1 MQYKEIDLVNRNTL
15 LNFGILLV
23 NHELRHHSCIFFQL
37 FHQCQRCIQ
46 SIQGRSQGANKT
58 EQVMIRNVVSSLA
71 SQVQDLSQVFKKGQ
85 STYLK
90 SEFHD

>member
-1 MQYKEIDLVNRNTL
+1 MSCML
-15 LNFGILLV
+15 LFQFV
-23 NHELRHHSCIFFQL
+23 QL

-46 SIQGRSQGANKT
+46 SIQGRSQGANKS

-90 SEFHD
+90 RECHS